1 MTEMDINI
9 RIAKEEDVS
18 AITEIY
24 NQAIELKY
32 ATADLS
38 PVTEE
43 TRLKWLAS
51 HTADKFPVYVAEKD
65 GSVIGYCTI
74 SPYRPGRMA
83 LRFTREISYYVHQ
96 DHRAQGVASALVK
109 YAIDQAP
116 SLGIKTLFAIMIDK
130 NSNSLALLQK
140 FRFEQW
146 GHMPNV
152 ADFDGEEVGHYYY
165 GLRLPNKKK

>member
-1 MTEMDINI
+1 MDI
-9 RIAKEEDVS
+9 RIATGQDIP

-24 NQAIELKY
+24 NQAIALKY

-43 TRLKWLAS
+43 ARSRWLAGHS
-51 HTADKFPVYVAEKD
+51 PDTHPVYVADKD
-65 GSVIGYCTI
+65 GQVIGYCSI

-83 LRFTREISYYVHQ
+83 LNHTKEISYYVHQ
-96 DHRAQGVASALVK
+96 DFRAQGIGSELVK
-109 YAIDQAP
+109 HAIDLAP
-116 SLGIKTLFAIMIDK
+116 SLGIKTLFAIMLDK
-130 NSNSLALLQK
+130 NPNSLALLQK

-146 GHMPNV
+146 GFMPKV

-165 GLRLPNKKK
+165 GLRLPNKI